1 MALIETIG
9 EFFGLGRAGRRTAGV
24 QKASAGDRS
33 SATEVMV
40 NEHTALSV
48 SAVYGC
54 VRVRAEAVGSL
65 PLRCYRL
72 SAGQPPE
79 SFEKHPLAKLFA
91 GNVNRY
97 QTVNEFL
104 ETLDSQELMHGNHYS
119 LIQRLNNDD
128 AESEIIGLLPLMA
141 DQMDVRLEK
150 DGEVTYR
157 YTENGNVSVLHHS
170 RIWHTK
176 QFGNGVVGL
185 STLEFARQAVGL
197 AISAEKQAA
206 KFAKNGFKPA
216 GVLMIDKLLKPEQ
229 REAIRSEFSTL
240 VQGDE
245 DPLKVLEAGMTYQ
258 QVSISPADAQLLE
271 SRKFQLEEICR
282 FFGVP
287 PVMIGDSSGSTVW
300 GSGIQALMAGF
311 YGITLRPRLERLEAS
326 INHRLLSIRDRG
338 RYEFRFDAE
347 ALLRM
352 DPTARSTRVKEHV
365 QSGLLTPNEARI
377 EMGYGR
383 SSDAAADKLYAQA
396 QLVPL
401 GSARLSVAI
410 PGNTGAT
417 Q

>member
-1 MALIETIG
+1 MALFETLG
-9 EFFGLGRAGRRTAGV
+9 EFFGLSRAGRRTAGV

-48 SAVYGC
+48 SAVYAC
-54 VRVRAEAVGSL
+54 VRVRAEAVASL
-65 PLRCYRL
+65 PLRCYRI
-72 SAGQPPE
+72 SAGSPPE
-79 SFEKHPLAKLFA
+79 PYERHFLAKLFA

-97 QTVNEFL
+97 QTLNEYL
-104 ETLDSQELMHGNHYS
+104 ETLDAQEALHGNHYS
-119 LIQRLNNDD
+119 LIQRINPEDP
-128 AESEIIGLLPLMA
+128 ESEIIGLLPLMA
-141 DQMDVRLEK
+141 DQMEVRLLN
-150 DGEVTYR
+150 DGSLVYL
-157 YTENGNVSVLHHS
+157 YTENGIKAALDPRN
-170 RIWHTK
+170 IWHTK

-185 STLEFARQAVGL
+185 STLDFARQAVGL

-229 REAIRSEFSTL
+229 REAIRAEFSTL

-271 SRKFQLEEICR
+271 SRRFQLEEICR

-326 INHRLLSIRDRG
+326 INNKLLPVRDRG
-338 RYEFRFDAE
+338 RIQFRFDPE

-365 QSGLLTPNEARI
+365 QAGLLTPNEARI
-377 EMGYGR
+377 EMGYGA
-383 SSDAAADKLYAQA
+383 SSDPAANKLYAQA

-401 GSARLSVAI
+401 GTGRATVAI
-410 PGNTGAT
+410 PTNTGAT
-417 Q
+417 